1 MKHLWSFLLTSEL
14 FKSYKKITKKS
25 QENYIINKI
34 FLNISDL
41 RLTLNPYFCVYKKIT
56 DSIKIL
62 MIFSDINKIF
72 TTSKWLWK
80 FFKV

>member
-1 MKHLWSFLLTSEL
+1 MKHLWGFLLTSEL
-14 FKSYKKITKKS
+14 FNWNYKKS

-41 RLTLNPYFCVYKKIT
+41 GLTLNPYLCVYKKIT

-62 MIFSDINKIF
+62 MIFSDYH
-72 TTSKWLWK
+72 
-80 FFKV
+80 